1 MIPAIQH
8 NREREIAKRLTV
20 TQGAQAIA
28 KIFNVG
34 LLGFVHQHIARVRL
48 RGVVAHLRDKAGL
61 RHIEVAAALV
71 DFLAGLV
78 RRERRPLRDDVEVGR
93 NLQQRVEDQGP
104 RLGDGLFHRQHA
116 DDVIA
121 YAQMIAL
128 RFDVGVDHLIVEK
141 LRGLRP
147 AGNAPV
153 VVIQQAAEKRELP
166 LLIQDLDLH
175 EIRKL
180 PSECLHAAG
189 RAVEDRARY
198 AYATA
203 SSCCR
208 W

>member
-1 MIPAIQH
+1 M
-8 NREREIAKRLTV
+8 TV
-20 TQGAQAIA
+20 AQGAQAIA
-28 KIFNVG
+28 KILNVG
-34 LLGFVHQHIARVRL
+34 LLGLVHQHIARVRL
-48 RGVVAHLRDKAGL
+48 RGVVAHLRDKPRL

-71 DFLAGLV
+71 HFFAGLV
-78 RRERRPLRDDVEVGR
+78 RGKRRPLRDDIEVGR
-93 NLQQRVEDQGP
+93 NLQKRVQHQGP
-104 RLGDGLFHRQHA
+104 RLVDGLFHRQHT

-121 YAQMIAL
+121 YPQMIAF

-147 AGNAPV
+147 AGNTPV
-153 VVIQQAAEKRELP
+153 VIIQQAAEEPELP

-175 EIRKL
+175 EISKL

-189 RAVEDRARY
+189 RVVEDRARY
-198 AYATA
+198 AYAIA